1 MAKNNVGSLYYE
13 ILLSPDGYKKGAAK
27 IRKEDSD
34 LSRYLTRSA
43 KENLSEKEKIRA
55 DAERASKIN
64 WQRNADD
71 PRKRAAIS
79 KLIIEDAK
87 KRIKAVEALEAKART
102 DKLLADKRAQ
112 QKKEE
117 SIIDGM
123 RKLISKQKSID
134 DKAREE
140 KRKADARAAAA
151 MPKTGMAGLF
161 GKFQGIAGK
170 IGTVTMAV
178 WPLVQVFKTLG
189 EVVGA
194 VARVFKGVIDV
205 IDEFRIHSIKMAK
218 FMHGDMVAA
227 KRLTEQVEQYAIKTS
242 LSVDAGLEMAG
253 SLLVLGVN
261 ADMVTARLRQF
272 NSVALG
278 DADKFKRVAK
288 AYTDVLGAGILKRTE
303 LRQFTEAG
311 VPIKKFLEDVLRE
324 EGRLESTLDEMIS
337 NKLVTAA
344 DVAKALDKVGKL
356 YEGLDLAKLETVD
369 GQIENITE
377 EIQSWVRH
385 SEEFK
390 LIVDGIVTSLKSVG
404 NATQTIMSM
413 LEQMPSATLLLGAE
427 MKKLEL
433 AAKSVEKA
441 AKGYM
446 AVMSL
451 IQTGSFTTF
460 RDKMEK
466 DIADAEAEQDRL
478 EAQQRNIDISLA
490 ASQEAYNKREEQA
503 KSYLDARV
511 ELLNKEKTAQS
522 DYDDWRKKHNV
533 DTLNKMDQDLLNSLY
548 VKEQSRKAE
557 EASSSA
563 KEARDKSIAERAASQ
578 LEAALKTALPQD
590 AFKQN
595 SVEEFRYMQDQRKQ
609 AERDAR
615 EQDRFDKKTQSDYEN
630 AKMVADAIGSIEYTN
645 TADTAI

>member
-1 MAKNNVGSLYYE
+1 
-13 ILLSPDGYKKGAAK
+13 
-27 IRKEDSD
+27 
-34 LSRYLTRSA
+34 
-43 KENLSEKEKIRA
+43 
-55 DAERASKIN
+55 
-64 WQRNADD
+64 
-71 PRKRAAIS
+71 
-79 KLIIEDAK
+79 
-87 KRIKAVEALEAKART
+87 
-102 DKLLADKRAQ
+102 
-112 QKKEE
+112 
-117 SIIDGM
+117 
-123 RKLISKQKSID
+123 
-134 DKAREE
+134 
-140 KRKADARAAAA
+140 
-151 MPKTGMAGLF
+151 
-161 GKFQGIAGK
+161 
-170 IGTVTMAV
+170 
-178 WPLVQVFKTLG
+178 
-189 EVVGA
+189 
-194 VARVFKGVIDV
+194 
-205 IDEFRIHSIKMAK
+205 
-218 FMHGDMVAA
+218 
-227 KRLTEQVEQYAIKTS
+227 
-242 LSVDAGLEMAG
+242 
-253 SLLVLGVN
+253 
-261 ADMVTARLRQF
+261 
-272 NSVALG
+272 
-278 DADKFKRVAK
+278 
-288 AYTDVLGAGILKRTE
+288 
-303 LRQFTEAG
+303 
-311 VPIKKFLEDVLRE
+311 
-324 EGRLESTLDEMIS
+324 
-337 NKLVTAA
+337 
-344 DVAKALDKVGKL
+344 
-356 YEGLDLAKLETVD
+356 
-369 GQIENITE
+369 
-377 EIQSWVRH
+377 
-385 SEEFK
+385 
-390 LIVDGIVTSLKSVG
+390 
-404 NATQTIMSM
+404 
-413 LEQMPSATLLLGAE
+413 

>member
-189 EVVGA
+189 KVVGA

-413 LEQMPSATLLLGAE
+413 LEQMPSATLFLGAE

>member
-189 EVVGA
+189 KVVGA